1 MKKFQTLVER
11 ERQKNPIAWER
22 EITIFD
28 TTEKICELMQSQEV
42 SRKELA
48 KRMGVREVDIE
59 HMLDGD
65 LTFGA
70 VLDIFAHLGYKVKI
84 EVEKF

>member
-1 MKKFQTLVER
+1 MRKFQTLVER
-11 ERQKNPIAWER
+11 CKKENPIAWER
-22 EITIFD
+22 EVTILD
-28 TTEKICELMQSQEV
+28 TTEKICELMESHKI
-42 SRKELA
+42 SNKELA
-48 KRMGVREVDIE
+48 NRMGVREVDIE